1 MSYRRKLLLVN
12 NFIQTLEDEIR
23 SQIDNYIDGDFSIDD
38 STVLSYFGL
47 EDQFKEYV
55 AMYG

>member
-12 NFIQTLEDEIR
+12 NFIQTLEGDIR
-23 SQIDNYIDGDFSIDD
+23 GQIDNYINGDYNMDD
-38 STVLSYFGL
+38 IKVLAYFGL
-47 EDQFKEYV
+47 EDKFKEYV

>member
-12 NFIQTLEDEIR
+12 NFIQTLESEIR
-23 SQIDNYIDGDFSIDD
+23 SQIDNYIDGDYNMDD
-38 STVLSYFGL
+38 IKVLAHFGL

>member
-12 NFIQTLEDEIR
+12 NFIQTLEFEIR
-23 SQIDNYIDGDFSIDD
+23 NQIDNYINGNYDIDD
-38 STVLSYFGL
+38 SKVLAYFGL

-55 AMYG
+55 SMYG